1 MLRREEMT
9 IARRIDLIKCAL
21 FVLCL
26 CSIAACA
33 TVQRDA
39 ADFQAD
45 NAAMTAAS
53 KKIILS
59 PSSGVPGHS
68 QLTTL
73 GAVEGYCEKDPH
85 GNTQA
90 IPGDSMRLA
99 AYRQYGDRVGAI
111 IGVHAW
117 FVPAGDETSAV
128 YEPGSH
134 QGYWRCGG
142 TAVSFAAAPS
152 PQ

>member
-1 MLRREEMT
+1 
-9 IARRIDLIKCAL
+9 LIKSAL
-21 FVLCL
+21 LVLCL

-33 TVQRDA
+33 TVRHDA

-53 KKIILS
+53 QKIIIS
-59 PSSGVPGHS
+59 QSSEVPGHS
-68 QLTTL
+68 QLTAL
-73 GAVEGYCEKDPH
+73 GAVEGYCEKYPH

-90 IPGDSMRLA
+90 IPGDTMRLA
-99 AYRQYGDRVGAI
+99 AYRQYGDRVDAITGA
-111 IGVHAW
+111 HAW

-134 QGYWRCGG
+134 QGYWKCGG
-142 TAVSFAAAPS
+142 TAVSFASAPS